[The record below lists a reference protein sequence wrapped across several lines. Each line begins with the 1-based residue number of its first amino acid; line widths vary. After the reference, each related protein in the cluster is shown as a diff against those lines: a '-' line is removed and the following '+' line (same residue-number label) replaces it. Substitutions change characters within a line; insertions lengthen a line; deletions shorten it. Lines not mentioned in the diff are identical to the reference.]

1 MFRPSARWS
10 RAKFVAGFF
19 GSEFIMKLYRW
30 DSFLREFKSVP
41 AQDYM
46 PSGERVLLM
55 SLHVSKGEQ
64 VSGSPVSGE
73 RLICLL
79 RGSWR
84 MKIAGNQLV
93 VRRNEAVIIPLGF
106 EHSAEAMED
115 SFALHIVREQET
127 EDELPLWG
135 V

>member
-1 MFRPSARWS
+1 MREFRP
-10 RAKFVAGFF
+10 
-19 GSEFIMKLYRW
+19 
-30 DSFLREFKSVP
+30 VP

-55 SLHVSKGEQ
+55 SLHVGKGEQ

-79 RGSWR
+79 RGAWR

-106 EHSAEAMED
+106 EHSAEAIED
-115 SFALHIVREQET
+115 SLALHIVREQET
-127 EDELPLWG
+127 EDEPPLWG